1 MASHH
6 VALTLIPVF
15 VFLVMRNPVDILSVA
30 GIITAAHLP
39 IVVTLTL
46 YLNLTSLPRRLGPG
60 AFIIGATIVAILF
73 YSFFSIFF
81 FHDLLTGLLTG

>member
-6 VALTLIPVF
+6 VALTLIPVI

-46 YLNLTSLPRRLGPG
+46 YLNLTNLPRRLGPG